1 MYNILSNSN
10 SNNFDTNNDDYDDD
24 ELSDLNVGNVSF
36 SLWCDPEGDGACLYR
51 CFSVFLR
58 NTQHYWYEYK
68 RKILYEASTRYP
80 NICDIFMENDE
91 TIQSYVLRLKQEGA
105 YADSACIWIF
115 CLMYELDVY
124 VCDYRIED
132 DEIVSTSPY
141 DTFWVLYN
149 HEMARASLNKDR
161 DSKRAHKHVNT
172 TTTTLPS
179 TLKIQQRRSIFLL
192 RTTYPTEH
200 YQILKP
206 RHETFYMQ
214 SRQVTLSKIW

>member
-1 MYNILSNSN
+1 MYNTLPT
-10 SNNFDTNNDDYDDD
+10 DADAADDG
-24 ELSDLNVGNVSF
+24 ELSDLNVGGVSF

-58 NTQHYWYEYK
+58 NTQNYWEEYK
-68 RKILYEASTRYP
+68 DKILCNASTRYP

-91 TIQSYVLRLKQEGA
+91 TVQSYVFRLKQEGA
-105 YADSACIWIF
+105 YADSTCIWIF

-124 VCDYRIED
+124 VCDYRIEN

-149 HEMARASLNKDR
+149 HEMARASLKRDR
-161 DSKRAHKHVNT
+161 NTKCAHKHA
-172 TTTTLPS
+172 TTTLPN
-179 TLKIQQRRSIFLL
+179 TLKIQRRRSVFLL
-192 RTTYPTEH
+192 RTTYPVEH

-206 RHETFYMQ
+206 RQETFDIQ
-214 SRQVTLSKIW
+214 NRQITLSKIW